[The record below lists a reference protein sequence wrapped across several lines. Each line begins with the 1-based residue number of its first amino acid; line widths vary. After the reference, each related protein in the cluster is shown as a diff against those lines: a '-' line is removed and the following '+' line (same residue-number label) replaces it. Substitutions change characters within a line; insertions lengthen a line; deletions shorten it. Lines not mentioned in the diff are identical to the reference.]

1 MLIINK
7 NKAPNKEEEKGA
19 RWKDSNPH
27 KEDKSQ
33 DDQEQIKYLKP
44 LVMRSILD

>member
-19 RWKDSNPH
+19 RWKDSNPT
-27 KEDKSQ
+27 KRIAGKRIENKS
-33 DDQEQIKYLKP
+33 
-44 LVMRSILD
+44 SS